1 MDSAAQPSSRSST
14 QATIQAPLQ
23 AAAPAVIVPS
33 EVASAPP
40 RRRRRPFLI
49 LGIIALLA
57 VAGIGL
63 YTMATR
69 GREGTDDAQV
79 AADMVPIA
87 TRVGGA
93 VAHLHIHENQLVKR
107 GDLLAEIDPA
117 DYDARVQQA
126 EAELSI
132 AKAQAAVADAQ
143 VQIVDATSKGGLATA
158 RAALTGS
165 TAGVS
170 SADAQVLASHAD
182 LARADAELRKAEID
196 LQRAQTLRQANAVTQ
211 ERLDG
216 VQIAFD
222 SARAAKAQAEAQV
235 SLAED
240 ARRGAQSRVG
250 EARGRVSQSAPVAP
264 QIAAA
269 RASSDLA
276 NARVRSSEAALALA
290 KLQLGYTRI
299 AAPADGFASKL
310 TVHEGQLVSVGQP
323 LIELVPTS
331 TYVIANF
338 KETQVGSMHL
348 GQPAEIEIDAL
359 PGRKFEGK
367 VESLSGGTGASF
379 SLLPA
384 DNATGNFVK
393 VVQRVPVRIAW
404 VNPPA
409 DISLRAGLSADVT
422 VDVRP

>member
-1 MDSAAQPSSRSST
+1 MDSAAQASNRAQPAQPT
-14 QATIQAPLQ
+14 P
-23 AAAPAVIVPS
+23 AAAPAIVVPTGQPD
-33 EVASAPP
+33 APP

-49 LGIIALLA
+49 LGLIALAALA
-57 VAGIGL
+57 VIGL
-63 YTMATR
+63 YLRATA
-69 GREGTDDAQV
+69 GREATDDAQV
-79 AADMVPIA
+79 AADVVPIA
-87 TRVGGA
+87 TRVAGA
-93 VAHLHIHENQLVKR
+93 VARLHIHENQLVKR
-107 GDLLAEIDPA
+107 GDLLIEIDPA
-117 DYDARVQQA
+117 DYDAKVQQSD
-126 EAELSI
+126 AELSI

-165 TAGVS
+165 AAGVS
-170 SADAQVLASHAD
+170 SADAQVAASHAD
-182 LARADAELRKAEID
+182 LARADAELRKADID
-196 LQRAQTLRQANAVTQ
+196 LSRARTLRQANAVTQ

-216 VQIAFD
+216 AQVAFD
-222 SARAAKAQAEAQV
+222 SARAAKSQAEAQV
-235 SLAED
+235 ALAED

-269 RASSDLA
+269 RANADLA
-276 NARVRSSEAALALA
+276 NARVRSAEAALALA

-299 AAPADGFASKL
+299 AAPADGYASKL
-310 TVHEGQLVSVGQP
+310 TVHEGQLMSVGQP
-323 LIELVPTS
+323 LIELVPAA
-331 TYVIANF
+331 TYLVANF
-338 KETQVGSMHL
+338 KETQVGRMRID
-348 GQPAEIEIDAL
+348 QPAEIEIDAL
-359 PGRKFEGK
+359 PGRKLEGK

-409 DISLRAGLSADVT
+409 DIVLRAGLSADVT